1 MGHKLLQD
9 DVALAKKQSGVYYF
23 QWSTLVNTFHLQ
35 YFIDIAFRQNNP
47 HNYLYQGHVPK
58 V

>member
-23 QWSTLVNTFHLQ
+23 Q
-35 YFIDIAFRQNNP
+35 
-47 HNYLYQGHVPK
+47 
-58 V
+58 